1 LPIATAAIVVWGAAA
16 FASTSPLQLRVMSAA
31 VGAPSLAS
39 TVNIGAFN
47 LGNALGAAIG
57 SAVIA
62 LDLGLP
68 ALCFVGAG
76 FALLGAIMILTV
88 ARSG

>member
-1 LPIATAAIVVWGAAA
+1 
-16 FASTSPLQLRVMSAA
+16 
-31 VGAPSLAS
+31 
-39 TVNIGAFN
+39 
-47 LGNALGAAIG
+47 
-57 SAVIA
+57 VIA